1 MSVDAEPVVV
11 DKQATEVDQLEISL
25 KQMKENMRVIGEMVE
40 GVRML
45 HMSSGRDPLDHIVPL
60 DDQLQE
66 HAQPNGFF
74 QRWCSLL

>member
-1 MSVDAEPVVV
+1 MSAELVV
-11 DKQATEVDQLEISL
+11 DKQATEVEQLEISL
-25 KQMKENMRVIGEMVE
+25 TQMKENMRRIDELVEE
-40 GVRML
+40 GVMRMF
-45 HMSSGRDPLDHIVPL
+45 HMTSGRDPFDHIVPL